1 MDTKNIKEQKKIT
14 KLGNPRKPESDA
26 GRMMLER
33 MNESHAEL
41 TARAVELLD
50 IKDGDSV
57 LDIGCGGGGALRRM
71 SGLIKSGHL
80 TGVDYSDVSVALS
93 RENNSGD
100 IAAGK
105 TEIIEASIEALP
117 FADGT
122 FDRIL
127 TVESFYFWPHPA
139 ENLREVCRVLRRGG
153 RFVIASDVYTHEKM
167 SEASRSSVEEY
178 GLFAPTADEFK
189 DMLTDAGFSDI
200 VLHTEEGS
208 DRIIV
213 VGVK

>member
-1 MDTKNIKEQKKIT
+1 MNEQERIT
-14 KLGNPRKPESDA
+14 KLGNPRKPEADA

-41 TARAVELLD
+41 TARAVGLLD

-71 SGLIKSGHL
+71 SGLMKSGHL
-80 TGVDYSDVSVALS
+80 TGVDYSEVSVALS
-93 RENNSGD
+93 RDNNACD
-100 IAAGK
+100 IASGK
-105 TEIIEASIEALP
+105 TEIIKASVEALP

-153 RFVIASDVYTHEKM
+153 RLVIASDVYTHEKM
-167 SEASRSSVEEY
+167 SMASRSSVEEY
-178 GLFAPTADEFK
+178 GLFAPTAGEFRN
-189 DMLTDAGFSDI
+189 MLTNAGFCD
-200 VLHTEEGS
+200 VALHTEAGS